1 LTRISESGQM
11 TIDRSFLENFKAL
24 APDAFDLNIPTDVET
39 VFIDGQLKLQVPAGI
54 YTWDVFFDCL
64 FRKMIQRY
72 LAMDSIKTVI
82 LAFDDSGNS
91 PYAKG
96 PTQAKRRSRSDVVVW
111 SELTPL
117 PPEIPANYATMLFN
131 RNFKNRVIKYIVEQT
146 TIQCRVNAGQRIII
160 NYQNRPY
167 VAVGVG
173 SGGGLDE
180 NGEGET
186 AVEFNVACALGEC
199 NTRSSRSRPVV
210 EMYWFA

>member
-1 LTRISESGQM
+1 M
-11 TIDRSFLENFKAL
+11 TIDRSFIENFKAL
-24 APDAFDLNIPTDVET
+24 APNAFDTNIPTDVET

-82 LAFDDSGNS
+82 LAFDDSANS

-117 PPEIPANYATMLFN
+117 TPEIPANYGTMLFN

-146 TIQCRVNAGQRIII
+146 TLQCRVNAGQRIII
-160 NYQNRPY
+160 DYQNRPY
-167 VAVGVG
+167 VAVGIG
-173 SGGGLDE
+173 SGRSMDKNNEPESAL
-180 NGEGET
+180 
-186 AVEFNVACALGEC
+186 EFNVACALGEC
-199 NTRSSRSRPVV
+199 TATTIPLISLGALLVK
-210 EMYWFA
+210 